1 VLWVR
6 SKSSVASRQV
16 DPAEKRLAVEK
27 PAAAA
32 APDSSEPVAGLEA
45 ARLRCLTALA
55 LLCGR
60 DGVDVGRILAEAAH
74 LVPSAMP
81 LPDASCCRIELDGT
95 SYWSSGYREPEL
107 RLERPLN
114 IGGVQIGS
122 VIVGVPG
129 QAASHGVDQAS
140 AQFLTAAAEILSQML
155 ARRRDRQRLESQ
167 TAELTRRQAALE
179 QIRRLG
185 KLGGWEFDAAAS
197 AFVFS
202 DEARRIAGLDTDIQ
216 TVRQREELIGAFLR
230 MAIDEAVPTRKPISR
245 DLPCVLADGTKRW
258 LQAVGEVEV
267 AGAKLV
273 KAFGILRDVTE
284 EKETQERLSR
294 MANHDPLTGLANR
307 RQMIE
312 RLETALLKRGAAGAL
327 LLIDLDNFKDVN
339 DSGGHDA
346 GDALLK
352 AFARRL
358 EEAAGRSGFVARLG
372 GDEFVV
378 LLLKEA
384 ERTATERWAASL
396 LSRLREPLAVA
407 GRASTVRLSGGLTLF
422 PADGKSASELL
433 KNADLAVYE
442 AKARGRNLL
451 VSYSPEMREESRRR
465 VALCLEVKE
474 ALNTNQFLPFYQP
487 KICLK
492 TGKLV
497 GFEALLR
504 WDHPAGL
511 RTPGSMSA
519 AFEVPELSRA
529 LCVKMLDG
537 IIADLA
543 AWQARKLP
551 FGRVAFNASSAEFS
565 GFDLVERVLGQL
577 KAFAI
582 SPACL
587 GLEVTETVFL
597 GGRSDSIR
605 LTLERL
611 HNAGVEIALDDFGT
625 GYASLTHL
633 QEYPVDVIKIDQSF
647 IRRLITDSA
656 SQAITSVVLGLG
668 RSLGMKVVAEGVE
681 TAEQAACL
689 KAAGCDQVQGFFFSR
704 PMPASEVPDFLA
716 AWRGAEEIAALKNGA
731 ILLGKGTARAA

>member
-1 VLWVR
+1 
-6 SKSSVASRQV
+6 
-16 DPAEKRLAVEK
+16 
-27 PAAAA
+27 
-32 APDSSEPVAGLEA
+32 
-45 ARLRCLTALA
+45 
-55 LLCGR
+55 
-60 DGVDVGRILAEAAH
+60 
-74 LVPSAMP
+74 MN
-81 LPDASCCRIELDGT
+81 GT

-114 IGGVQIGS
+114 VGGVQVGS
-122 VIVGVPG
+122 LIVGVPG
-129 QAASHGVDQAS
+129 QAAGRMIDHAS
-140 AQFLTAAAEILSQML
+140 AQFLAAAAEILSQML
-155 ARRRDRQRLESQ
+155 ARRTDRQRLESQ
-167 TAELTRRQAALE
+167 TAELTRRQTALE

-185 KLGGWEFDAAAS
+185 KLGGWEFHAAAS
-197 AFVFS
+197 SFVWS
-202 DEARRIAGLDTDIQ
+202 DEARRIAGLDANCE

-230 MAIDEAVPTRKPISR
+230 LAIDEAVPTRKPISR
-245 DLPCVLADGTKRW
+245 ELPCILADGTKRW
-258 LQAVGEVEV
+258 LHAAGEVEV

-294 MANHDPLTGLANR
+294 LANHDPLTGLANR
-307 RQMIE
+307 RQLIE
-312 RLETALLKRGAAGAL
+312 RLENALLKRGAAGAL

-358 EEAAGRSGFVARLG
+358 EEAAGRAGFVARLG

-384 ERTATERWAASL
+384 ERAATERWAASL
-396 LSRLREPLAVA
+396 LSRLREPLAVG
-407 GRASTVRLSGGLTLF
+407 GRANSVRLSAGLTVF
-422 PADGKSASELL
+422 PGDGKAASELL

-451 VSYSPEMREESRRR
+451 VSYSPKMREESQRR
-465 VALCLEVKE
+465 VALCSEVKE

-487 KICLK
+487 KVCLK
-492 TGKLV
+492 TGQLV

-511 RTPGSMSA
+511 RTPGSMRA

-529 LCVKMLDG
+529 LCAKMLDR

-577 KAFAI
+577 RAFAI
-582 SPACL
+582 SPSCL

-597 GGRSDSIR
+597 GGGSDAI
-605 LTLERL
+605 LPTLEKL
-611 HNAGVEIALDDFGT
+611 HKAGVEIALDDFGT

-647 IRRLITDSA
+647 IRGLITDSA

-689 KAAGCDQVQGFFFSR
+689 KAAGCDQVQGYFFSR
-704 PMPASEVPDFLA
+704 PMPAGQVPDFLTG
-716 AWRGAEEIAALKNGA
+716 WQGAKQVAALKNGA
-731 ILLGKGTARAA
+731 ILLGRGAAQAA